1 MLTPI
6 NAWLCTIGFSMHT
19 HELLLRQRQSLIVQ
33 RLKSAD
39 RVIAT
44 ELAEEFSVSEDTIRR
59 DLREMAAA
67 GLCER
72 VYGGALP
79 VSAKPTGLAERIKA
93 EPGRKMSVA
102 RVAISVLERGML
114 VFLDAGSTN
123 LAIAKC
129 IPSGLDLTIATN
141 SPSIANELFDAPD
154 VELIMIGGRVD
165 RKVGAAIGGVATR
178 EAAGL
183 RPDLCILGACALDR
197 AAGITA
203 FDVEDAE
210 FKRAIA
216 QRSQKVLVAV
226 LNEKLGTA
234 AAYSVLPIGECD
246 YLAVEADFDPEMAAA
261 FATGKTKII
270 RA

>member
-1 MLTPI
+1 ML
-6 NAWLCTIGFSMHT
+6 A
-19 HELLLRQRQSLIVQ
+19 HELLLRERQSLITQ
-33 RLKSAD
+33 RLEHAG
-39 RVIAT
+39 RVIAAD
-44 ELAEEFSVSEDTIRR
+44 LAGEFNVSEDTIRR

-79 VSAKPTGLAERIKA
+79 VSAKSAGLAERVKA
-93 EPGRKMSVA
+93 EPERKMKVA
-102 RVAISVLERGML
+102 RAAVSVIESGML

-129 IPSGLDLTIATN
+129 IPAELDLTIATN
-141 SPSIANELFDAPD
+141 SPVIANELFDLPHVD
-154 VELIMIGGRVD
+154 LIMIGGRVD
-165 RKVGAAIGGVATR
+165 RKVGAAIGSVALR
-178 EAAGL
+178 AASGL
-183 RPDLCILGACALDR
+183 RPDLCILGACGLDGD
-197 AAGITA
+197 AGITA

-216 QRSQKVLVAV
+216 LRSRKVLAAI

-246 YLAVEADFDPEMAAA
+246 YLAVEADFDAETAAMLE
-261 FATGKTKII
+261 TGKTRIV

>member
-1 MLTPI
+1 ML
-6 NAWLCTIGFSMHT
+6 A
-19 HELLLRQRQSLIVQ
+19 HELLLRERQSLIVQ
-33 RLKSAD
+33 RLKLAD
-39 RVIAT
+39 RVIAAD
-44 ELAEEFSVSEDTIRR
+44 LAEEFKVSEDTIRR

-79 VSAKPTGLAERIKA
+79 VSVKPANLADRMKA
-93 EPGRKMSVA
+93 EPERKMKVA
-102 RVAISVLERGML
+102 RAAVSLIESGML

-129 IPSGLDLTIATN
+129 IPAGLDLTIATN
-141 SPSIANELFDAPD
+141 APSIANELFDLPH

-165 RKVGAAIGGVATR
+165 RKVGAAIGSVALR
-178 EAAGL
+178 AASGL
-183 RPDLCILGACALDR
+183 QPDLCILGACGLDKD
-197 AAGITA
+197 AGITA

-210 FKRAIA
+210 FKQAIA
-216 QRSQKVLVAV
+216 LRSRKVLAAV

-234 AAYSVLPIGECD
+234 AAYCVLPVGGCD
-246 YLAVEADFDPEMAAA
+246 YLAVEADFDPEMAAV
-261 FATGKTKII
+261 FETGKTRIV

>member
-1 MLTPI
+1 MLAT
-6 NAWLCTIGFSMHT
+6 
-19 HELLLRQRQSLIVQ
+19 ELLLRQRQALIVK
-33 RLKSAD
+33 RLQSAD
-39 RVIAT
+39 RVIAAD
-44 ELAEEFSVSEDTIRR
+44 LAEEFNVSEDTIRR

-79 VSAKPTGLAERIKA
+79 VAIKPTYLAERMQA
-93 EPGRKMSVA
+93 EPERKMKVA
-102 RVAISVLERGML
+102 RAAVALLESGML

-123 LAIAKC
+123 LAIAKS
-129 IPSGLDLTIATN
+129 IPAGLDVTIATN
-141 SPSIANELFDAPD
+141 SPSIGNELFDLPN

-165 RKVGAAIGGVATR
+165 RKVGAAIGGVAMR
-178 EAAGL
+178 EAGAL
-183 RPDLCILGACALDR
+183 RPDLCILGACGLDR
-197 AAGITA
+197 LAGITA

-216 QRSQKVLVAV
+216 LHSRKVLVAV

-234 AAYSVLPIGECD
+234 AAYSVLPIGGCD

-261 FATGKTKII
+261 FETGKTRII